1 MLIWQRNV
9 KNISKN
15 GFILYNIV
23 EKDYGEIM
31 RNKRFGIL
39 VLLALLSLS
48 NCAIAEDIN
57 FDFGQDTAFEKI
69 KANKDTILKAQE
81 AMDNKD
87 YQTAVNLLTAYINE
101 KPKKYE
107 AYKLRG
113 DAYYAI
119 RRYYMAQKDYQ
130 TAIDIKSSEDKFMT
144 NTKYVSAIVLGAD
157 KNEQKQN
164 AELGD
169 LYGALMYAQKAMNNP
184 NYTAS
189 YDSAVKYNSHI
200 YLPQPNKN
208 EINKIN
214 CPQKYGKVLTP
225 QGIDIQIYGAI
236 DDIAKG
242 NYNESLYK
250 LQSVTT
256 QYPNY
261 YLGHYLTGVALSEL
275 EKDEDAIREFEKAI
289 SLNPYD
295 FESRAS
301 LGRIY
306 YSKAETKFSEA
317 DARKSIEYFSQAL
330 RQNHNCPTYYFY
342 IGMNELQIGNTNV
355 AISNFDKALKIN
367 PSDYNSQYYK
377 LIAQYING
385 NYQDVVDGA
394 SKLLL
399 KHVSNY
405 NSVLYLRALAYTKLN
420 ENEKALADL
429 NTVENNIG
437 DIYNADIKTTS
448 AREKSLE
455 SYVHYLKAQIQHSKG
470 AGSAEDNTIAYSNPI
485 IDRLSNAQK
494 AMEPYEKSLYGENI
508 SLSDYNKFESFY
520 STSLPKLLESG
531 AVITYED
538 IDNQYDYIR
547 TTFADLGISFLY
559 LNPDYKMTT
568 IKDYPYKKYSSKLN
582 RTEMQSLSAR
592 PVSDST
598 NVELARAQSETL
610 RKSTPSSE
618 LILQENQSSLAQM
631 LASDALA
638 GKPKPVEV
646 KNPVGLRDVT
656 VKESS
661 TPSFKPENP
670 DAEKVYS
677 SKNIA
682 SGDTYV
688 RENPLVN
695 QDNSKN
701 VTKILNEEKT
711 IQTQIPE
718 IKQETN
724 VETASDG
731 SVKISV
737 NNPISTPDVVIK
749 NKPEPIP
756 AVAKTV
762 TEKSDGITEKIASE
776 TTKNLPDLEPLK
788 FNAKEYKQTDDIT
801 IRYPEPTSV
810 STPVQTVADTAKVVS
825 QTEENV
831 KLSAKEA
838 KKLAKEQL
846 KAEKEAAKLAQKEA
860 KLKLKE
866 EKEALK
872 LAQKEKEQ
880 LQKST
885 QEIVENTKQQVE
897 QKQDSMRE
905 SVQTTVDNTENLV
918 AEAKPQAREIVEKHA
933 NIGSDINIQKPSNSL
948 TVDNINDIVELDVS
962 SLDKKIGNES
972 DLFDSNTVFAKPTA
986 EMKDL
991 TPPVTIAEVPDE
1003 KPVIKSVEQPVAV
1016 AQSTVQNA
1024 DTGVSVV
1031 NVPEITVPEV
1041 RADKV
1046 EIKEIKSAQ
1055 VVEQSADQMPEKAE
1069 QIAEKIAEIEPASAP
1084 VQTGD
1089 EFVKEQL
1096 SQMIEPYTQKQQN
1109 NEPSSF
1115 SSTMSDV
1122 QMTMSEANDLKSQRL
1137 KLKEEAKYAKAQKK
1151 AQALKEKE
1159 EKKLEK
1165 EKERI
1170 ALMAQRDAIRE
1181 QEKAQKK
1188 LEKEKIAQ
1196 ARKELKQQKA
1206 LAKEQEKLEQQ
1217 VKFEQSENKSESV
1230 VESKVEKTA
1239 QQIRAEELKQVKKL
1253 EKEKAKQQKALLKEQ
1268 AKIAEQNDETK
1279 IQRLK
1284 AKLTAMRGSLTSE
1297 EKKAQKEQLKKEREF
1312 AKRAQKAKKLA
1323 AEIPEI
1329 SAEDVDRLLQEQLKQ
1344 EQKVVTDVQK
1354 EALKQEQDYEKVLK
1368 EQAKAEQKAIQKAQ
1382 KEAQKQQQ
1390 AYEKALK
1397 EQQKAEQKAIA
1408 QAQKMAEKD
1417 RKAHEKLVSQ
1427 YSVETESGFKKFVSK
1442 LKFWKK
1448 K

>member
-1 MLIWQRNV
+1 
-9 KNISKN
+9 
-15 GFILYNIV
+15 
-23 EKDYGEIM
+23 M

-48 NCAIAEDIN
+48 NCAIAENIN

-87 YQTAVNLLTAYINE
+87 YQTAVSLLTAYINE

-275 EKDEDAIREFEKAI
+275 EKDDDAIREFGKAI

-306 YSKAETKFSEA
+306 YSKAETKFSET

-385 NYQDVVDGA
+385 NYQDVIDGA

-420 ENEKALADL
+420 ENEKALEDL
-429 NTVENNIG
+429 NTIENNIG

-494 AMEPYEKSLYGENI
+494 AMEPYEKTLYGESI

-638 GKPKPVEV
+638 GKPKPMEV
-646 KNPVGLRDVT
+646 KNPIALRDVP

-695 QDNSKN
+695 QDNTKN
-701 VTKILNEEKT
+701 VTKILNEEKN

-749 NKPEPIP
+749 NKPELVP

-762 TEKSDGITEKIASE
+762 TEKSDMVTEKIASE

-788 FNAKEYKQTDDIT
+788 FNAKELKPTEDVT
-801 IRYPEPTSV
+801 IRYPETTSV
-810 STPVQTVADTAKVVS
+810 STPVQTVGDTAKVVS

-872 LAQKEKEQ
+872 LAKQETEQ
-880 LQKST
+880 LQKSAQEVVDNT
-885 QEIVENTKQQVE
+885 QQQVE

-905 SVQTTVDNTENLV
+905 SVQTTVDNTENIV
-918 AEAKPQAREIVEKHA
+918 AEVKPQVREIVEKHA

-948 TVDNINDIVELDVS
+948 TIDNVDDIVELDVR

-986 EMKDL
+986 EVKDL

-1003 KPVIKSVEQPVAV
+1003 KPVTQPVEQSVAV
-1016 AQSTVQNA
+1016 AQKTVPNA
-1024 DTGVSVV
+1024 DSKVAVV

-1041 RADKV
+1041 RAEKE

-1055 VVEQSADQMPEKAE
+1055 VVEQSAEQMPEKAE
-1069 QIAEKIAEIEPASAP
+1069 QIAEKIAEIEPASTP
-1084 VQTGD
+1084 VQAD
-1089 EFVKEQL
+1089 DKYVKEQL

-1109 NEPSSF
+1109 NEPLSV
-1115 SSTMSDV
+1115 SSTISDV
-1122 QMTMSEANDLKSQRL
+1122 QMTMSEANNLKSQRA

-1188 LEKEKIAQ
+1188 LEKEKMAQ

-1206 LAKEQEKLEQQ
+1206 LAKEQEKLLSKQAKIAQQ
-1217 VKFEQSENKSESV
+1217 DVDVNNASSKVSESGLIASDMT
-1230 VESKVEKTA
+1230 SKVEKTA
-1239 QQIRAEELKQVKKL
+1239 QQIRAEELRQEKKL

-1284 AKLTAMRGSLTSE
+1284 AKLTAMRGSLTNE

-1329 SAEDVDRLLQEQLKQ
+1329 SSEDVDRLLQEQLKREQ
-1344 EQKVVTDVQK
+1344 EVVVTDVQK
-1354 EALKQEQDYEKVLK
+1354 EALKQQQDYEKALK
-1368 EQAKAEQKAIQKAQ
+1368 EQVKAEQKAMQKAQ
-1382 KEAQKQQQ
+1382 KDALKQQQ
-1390 AYEKALK
+1390 TYEKALK
-1397 EQQKAEQKAIA
+1397 EQQRAEQKALA

-1417 RKAHEKLVSQ
+1417 KKAHEKLVSQ
-1427 YSVETESGFKKFVSK
+1427 YSAGTESGFKKFISK

>member
-1 MLIWQRNV
+1 
-9 KNISKN
+9 
-15 GFILYNIV
+15 
-23 EKDYGEIM
+23 M

-87 YQTAVNLLTAYINE
+87 YQTAVSLLTAYINE

-275 EKDEDAIREFEKAI
+275 EKDDDAIREFGKAI

-306 YSKAETKFSEA
+306 YSKAETKFSET

-420 ENEKALADL
+420 ENEKALEDL
-429 NTVENNIG
+429 NTIENNIG

-494 AMEPYEKSLYGENI
+494 AIEPYEKTLYGESI

-638 GKPKPVEV
+638 GKPKPMEV
-646 KNPVGLRDVT
+646 KNPIALRDVP

-695 QDNSKN
+695 QDNTKN

-749 NKPEPIP
+749 NKPEPVP

-762 TEKSDGITEKIASE
+762 TEKSDMVTEKIASE

-788 FNAKEYKQTDDIT
+788 FNAKELKPTEDVT
-801 IRYPEPTSV
+801 IRYPETTSV
-810 STPVQTVADTAKVVS
+810 STPVQTVGNTAKVVS

-872 LAQKEKEQ
+872 LAKQETEQ
-880 LQKST
+880 LQKSAQEVVDNT
-885 QEIVENTKQQVE
+885 QQQVE

-905 SVQTTVDNTENLV
+905 SVQTTVNNTENIV
-918 AEAKPQAREIVEKHA
+918 AEAKPQVREIVEKHA

-948 TVDNINDIVELDVS
+948 AIDNVDDIVELDVR

-986 EMKDL
+986 EVKDL

-1003 KPVIKSVEQPVAV
+1003 KPVTQPVEQSVAV
-1016 AQSTVQNA
+1016 AQSTVQNS
-1024 DTGVSVV
+1024 DTGVSVL

-1041 RADKV
+1041 RAEKE

-1055 VVEQSADQMPEKAE
+1055 VVEQSAEQMPEKAE
-1069 QIAEKIAEIEPASAP
+1069 QIAEKIAEIEPASTP
-1084 VQTGD
+1084 VQAD
-1089 EFVKEQL
+1089 DKYVKEQL

-1109 NEPSSF
+1109 NEPLSV
-1115 SSTMSDV
+1115 SSTISDV
-1122 QMTMSEANDLKSQRL
+1122 QMTMSEANNLKSQRA

-1188 LEKEKIAQ
+1188 LEKEKMAQ

-1206 LAKEQEKLEQQ
+1206 LAKEQEKLLSKQAKIAQQ
-1217 VKFEQSENKSESV
+1217 DVDVNNASSKVSESGLIASDMT
-1230 VESKVEKTA
+1230 SKVEKTA
-1239 QQIRAEELKQVKKL
+1239 QQIRAEELRQEKKL

-1284 AKLTAMRGSLTSE
+1284 AKLTAMRGSLTNE

-1329 SAEDVDRLLQEQLKQ
+1329 SSEDVDRLLQEQLKREQ
-1344 EQKVVTDVQK
+1344 EVVVTDVQK
-1354 EALKQEQDYEKVLK
+1354 EALKQQQDYEKALK
-1368 EQAKAEQKAIQKAQ
+1368 EQVKAEQKAMQKAQ
-1382 KEAQKQQQ
+1382 KDALKQQQ
-1390 AYEKALK
+1390 TYEKALK
-1397 EQQKAEQKAIA
+1397 EQQRAEQKAIA

-1417 RKAHEKLVSQ
+1417 KKAHEKLVSQ
-1427 YSVETESGFKKFVSK
+1427 YSAETESGFKKFISK

>member
-1 MLIWQRNV
+1 
-9 KNISKN
+9 
-15 GFILYNIV
+15 
-23 EKDYGEIM
+23 M

-81 AMDNKD
+81 AIDNKD
-87 YQTAVNLLTAYINE
+87 YQTAVSLLTAYINE

-275 EKDEDAIREFEKAI
+275 EKDDDAIREFGKAI

-306 YSKAETKFSEA
+306 YSKAETKFSET

-385 NYQDVVDGA
+385 NYQDVIDGA

-420 ENEKALADL
+420 ENEKALEDL
-429 NTVENNIG
+429 NTIENNIG

-494 AMEPYEKSLYGENI
+494 AIEPYEKTLYGESI

-531 AVITYED
+531 VVITYED

-638 GKPKPVEV
+638 GKPKPMEV
-646 KNPVGLRDVT
+646 KNPIALRDVP

-749 NKPEPIP
+749 NKPEPVP

-762 TEKSDGITEKIASE
+762 TEKSDMVTEKIASE

-788 FNAKEYKQTDDIT
+788 FNAKELKPTEDVT
-801 IRYPEPTSV
+801 IRYPETTSV
-810 STPVQTVADTAKVVS
+810 STPVQTVGDTAKVVS
-825 QTEENV
+825 QTDENV

-872 LAQKEKEQ
+872 LAKQETEQ
-880 LQKST
+880 LQKSAQEVVDNT
-885 QEIVENTKQQVE
+885 QQQVE

-905 SVQTTVDNTENLV
+905 SVQTTVDNTENIV
-918 AEAKPQAREIVEKHA
+918 AEAKPQVREIVEKHA

-948 TVDNINDIVELDVS
+948 TIDNVDDIVELDVR

-986 EMKDL
+986 EVKDL

-1003 KPVIKSVEQPVAV
+1003 KPVTQPVEQSVAV
-1016 AQSTVQNA
+1016 AQSTVQNS
-1024 DTGVSVV
+1024 DTGVSVL

-1041 RADKV
+1041 RAEKE

-1055 VVEQSADQMPEKAE
+1055 VVEQSAEQMPEKAE
-1069 QIAEKIAEIEPASAP
+1069 QIAEKIAEIEPASTP
-1084 VQTGD
+1084 VQAD
-1089 EFVKEQL
+1089 DKYVKEQL

-1109 NEPSSF
+1109 NEPLSV
-1115 SSTMSDV
+1115 SSTISDV
-1122 QMTMSEANDLKSQRL
+1122 QMTMSEANNLKSQRA

-1188 LEKEKIAQ
+1188 LEKEKMAQ

-1206 LAKEQEKLEQQ
+1206 LAKEQEKLLSKQAKIAQQ
-1217 VKFEQSENKSESV
+1217 DVDVNNASSKVSESGLIASDMT
-1230 VESKVEKTA
+1230 SKVEKTA
-1239 QQIRAEELKQVKKL
+1239 QQIRAEELRQEKKL

-1284 AKLTAMRGSLTSE
+1284 AKLTAMRGSLTNE

-1329 SAEDVDRLLQEQLKQ
+1329 SSEDVDRLLQEQLKREQ
-1344 EQKVVTDVQK
+1344 EVVVTDVQK
-1354 EALKQEQDYEKVLK
+1354 EALKQQQDYEKALK
-1368 EQAKAEQKAIQKAQ
+1368 EQAKAEQKAMQKAQ
-1382 KEAQKQQQ
+1382 KDALKQQQ
-1390 AYEKALK
+1390 TYEKALK
-1397 EQQKAEQKAIA
+1397 EQQRAEQKAIA

-1417 RKAHEKLVSQ
+1417 RKTHEKLASQ
-1427 YSVETESGFKKFVSK
+1427 YSAGTESGFKKFISK

>member
-1 MLIWQRNV
+1 
-9 KNISKN
+9 
-15 GFILYNIV
+15 
-23 EKDYGEIM
+23 M

-69 KANKDTILKAQE
+69 KANKDTISKAQD
-81 AMDNKD
+81 AIDNKD
-87 YQTAVNLLTAYINE
+87 YQTAINLLTAYINE

-113 DAYYAI
+113 DAYYAL

-184 NYTAS
+184 NYTTS
-189 YDSAVKYNSHI
+189 YDNAVKYNSHI

-275 EKDEDAIREFEKAI
+275 EKDEDAIREFGKAI
-289 SLNPYD
+289 FLNPYD

-420 ENEKALADL
+420 ENEKALEDL
-429 NTVENNIG
+429 NTIENNIG

-494 AMEPYEKSLYGENI
+494 AMEPYEKSLHGENI

-547 TTFADLGISFLY
+547 TTFADLGINFLY

-582 RTEMQSLSAR
+582 ISEMQSLSPR

-618 LILQENQSSLAQM
+618 LLLQENQLSLAQM
-631 LASDALA
+631 LASNDLPN
-638 GKPKPVEV
+638 KTRPVEV
-646 KNPVGLRDVT
+646 REPIILRDAT
-656 VKESS
+656 KEIIAK
-661 TPSFKPENP
+661 PQFKPELP
-670 DAEKVYS
+670 DAEKIDS
-677 SKNIA
+677 SKNVA

-701 VTKILNEEKT
+701 VTKILNEENT

-749 NKPEPIP
+749 NKPELVP
-756 AVAKTV
+756 AVAKTI
-762 TEKSDGITEKIASE
+762 TEKSGEATEKIASE
-776 TTKNLPDLEPLK
+776 STKNLPDLEPLK
-788 FNAKEYKQTDDIT
+788 FNAKEYKQTDDII
-801 IRYPEPTSV
+801 IRYPEVTSV
-810 STPVQTVADTAKVVS
+810 NTSVQTVADTAKVVS

-872 LAQKEKEQ
+872 LAQQETEQ
-880 LQKST
+880 LQTSA
-885 QEIVENTKQQVE
+885 QEVVENTQHQIE

-905 SVQTTVDNTENLV
+905 PIQTTVDTTENLL
-918 AEAKPQAREIVEKHA
+918 AEAKPQVREIVEKHA
-933 NIGSDINIQKPSNSL
+933 NIGSDINIQKPSSTI
-948 TVDNINDIVELDVS
+948 TVENINDIVELDVS
-962 SLDKKIGNES
+962 SLDKKIGNDS
-972 DLFDSNTVFAKPTA
+972 DWFDENTVFAKPAA
-986 EMKDL
+986 EVKDL
-991 TPPVTIAEVPDE
+991 TPPVTIAEVSDE
-1003 KPVIKSVEQPVAV
+1003 KLVTQPVDQAV
-1016 AQSTVQNA
+1016 ATAKNTAQKA
-1024 DTGVSVV
+1024 DIGISAV
-1031 NVPEITVPEV
+1031 NVPEIIVPEV
-1041 RADKV
+1041 KADKEGV
-1046 EIKEIKSAQ
+1046 KENKSAL
-1055 VVEQSADQMPEKAE
+1055 VVEQSSEQIPEKAE
-1069 QIAEKIAEIEPASAP
+1069 QFAEKIVEIEPASKR
-1084 VQTGD
+1084 VQTSE

-1096 SQMIEPYTQKQQN
+1096 SQVIEPYTQKQQD
-1109 NEPSSF
+1109 NESSSV
-1115 SSTMSDV
+1115 SSAISDV
-1122 QMTMSEANDLKSQRL
+1122 EMVMSEANVLKSQRL

-1165 EKERI
+1165 EKERLV
-1170 ALMAQRDAIRE
+1170 LMAERNAIKE
-1181 QEKAQKK
+1181 QEKAQKN

-1196 ARKELKQQKA
+1196 ARKKLKQQKA
-1206 LAKEQEKLEQQ
+1206 LAKEQKKLEQQ
-1217 VKFEQSENKSESV
+1217 TNHVQEKVSASAETNDQTIKSWLKSKISKSETV
-1230 VESKVEKTA
+1230 PEQKVEKTA

-1284 AKLTAMRGSLTSE
+1284 AKLTAMRGSLTNE
-1297 EKKAQKEQLKKEREF
+1297 EKKAQKEQLKKERQL
-1312 AKRAQKAKKLA
+1312 AKQSQKAKKLA
-1323 AEIPEI
+1323 AKMTEI
-1329 SAEDVDRLLQEQLKQ
+1329 SAEDVDKLLQEQLKREQ
-1344 EQKVVTDVQK
+1344 EVVTDVQK
-1354 EALKQEQDYEKVLK
+1354 EALKQQQDYEKVLK

-1382 KEAQKQQQ
+1382 KEALKQQQ
-1390 AYEKALK
+1390 VHEKVLK
-1397 EQQKAEQKAIA
+1397 KQQKAEQKAIA

-1427 YSVETESGFKKFVSK
+1427 YSAENESGFKKFISK

>member
-1 MLIWQRNV
+1 
-9 KNISKN
+9 
-15 GFILYNIV
+15 
-23 EKDYGEIM
+23 M

-48 NCAIAEDIN
+48 NCAIAENIN

-87 YQTAVNLLTAYINE
+87 YQTAVSLLTAYINE

-275 EKDEDAIREFEKAI
+275 EKDNDAIKEFEKAI

-306 YSKAETKFSEA
+306 YSKAETKFSQD

-385 NYQDVVDGA
+385 NYQDVIDGA

-429 NTVENNIG
+429 NTIENNIG

-494 AMEPYEKSLYGENI
+494 AIEPYEKTLYGESI

-531 AVITYED
+531 VVITYED

-638 GKPKPVEV
+638 GKPKPMEV
-646 KNPVGLRDVT
+646 KNPIALRDVP

-749 NKPEPIP
+749 NKPEPVP

-762 TEKSDGITEKIASE
+762 TEKSDMVTEKIASE

-788 FNAKEYKQTDDIT
+788 FNAKELKPTEDVT
-801 IRYPEPTSV
+801 IRYPETTSV
-810 STPVQTVADTAKVVS
+810 STPVQTVGDTAKVVS
-825 QTEENV
+825 QTDENV

-872 LAQKEKEQ
+872 LAKQETEQ
-880 LQKST
+880 LQKSAQEVVDNT
-885 QEIVENTKQQVE
+885 QQQVE

-905 SVQTTVDNTENLV
+905 SVQTTVDNTENIV
-918 AEAKPQAREIVEKHA
+918 AEAKPQVREIVEKHA

-948 TVDNINDIVELDVS
+948 TIDNVDDIVELDVR

-986 EMKDL
+986 EVKDL

-1003 KPVIKSVEQPVAV
+1003 KPVTQPVEQSVAV
-1016 AQSTVQNA
+1016 AQSTVQNS
-1024 DTGVSVV
+1024 DTGVSVL

-1041 RADKV
+1041 RAEKE

-1055 VVEQSADQMPEKAE
+1055 VVEQSAEQMPEKAE
-1069 QIAEKIAEIEPASAP
+1069 QIAEKIAEIEPASTP
-1084 VQTGD
+1084 VQAD
-1089 EFVKEQL
+1089 DKYVKEQL

-1109 NEPSSF
+1109 NEPLSV
-1115 SSTMSDV
+1115 SSTISDV
-1122 QMTMSEANDLKSQRL
+1122 QMTMSEANNLKSQRA

-1188 LEKEKIAQ
+1188 LEKEKMAQ

-1206 LAKEQEKLEQQ
+1206 LAKEQEKLLSKQAKIAQQ
-1217 VKFEQSENKSESV
+1217 DVDVNNASSKVSESGLIASDMT
-1230 VESKVEKTA
+1230 SKVEKTA
-1239 QQIRAEELKQVKKL
+1239 QQIRAEELRQEKKL

-1284 AKLTAMRGSLTSE
+1284 AKLTAMRGSLTNE

-1329 SAEDVDRLLQEQLKQ
+1329 SSEDVDRLLQEQLKREQ
-1344 EQKVVTDVQK
+1344 EVVVTDVQK
-1354 EALKQEQDYEKVLK
+1354 EALKQQQDYEKALK
-1368 EQAKAEQKAIQKAQ
+1368 EQAKAEQKAMQKAQ
-1382 KEAQKQQQ
+1382 KDALKQQQ
-1390 AYEKALK
+1390 TYEKALK
-1397 EQQKAEQKAIA
+1397 EQQRAEQKAIA

-1417 RKAHEKLVSQ
+1417 RKTHEKLASQ
-1427 YSVETESGFKKFVSK
+1427 YSAGTESGFKKFISK

>member
-1 MLIWQRNV
+1 
-9 KNISKN
+9 
-15 GFILYNIV
+15 
-23 EKDYGEIM
+23 M

-87 YQTAVNLLTAYINE
+87 YQTAVSLLTAYINE

-275 EKDEDAIREFEKAI
+275 EKDDDAIREFGKAI

-306 YSKAETKFSEA
+306 YSKAETKFSQD

-420 ENEKALADL
+420 ENEKALEDL
-429 NTVENNIG
+429 NTIENNIG

-494 AMEPYEKSLYGENI
+494 AIEPYEKTLYGESI

-638 GKPKPVEV
+638 GKPKPMEV
-646 KNPVGLRDVT
+646 KNPIALRDVP

-749 NKPEPIP
+749 NKPEPVP

-762 TEKSDGITEKIASE
+762 TEKSDMVTEKIASE

-788 FNAKEYKQTDDIT
+788 FNAKELKPTEDVT
-801 IRYPEPTSV
+801 IRYPETTSV
-810 STPVQTVADTAKVVS
+810 STPVQTVGNTAKVVS

-872 LAQKEKEQ
+872 LAKQETEQ
-880 LQKST
+880 LQKSAQEVVDNT
-885 QEIVENTKQQVE
+885 QQQVE

-905 SVQTTVDNTENLV
+905 SVQTTVNNTENIV
-918 AEAKPQAREIVEKHA
+918 AEAKPQVREIVEKHA

-948 TVDNINDIVELDVS
+948 AIDNVDDIVELDVR

-986 EMKDL
+986 EVKDL

-1003 KPVIKSVEQPVAV
+1003 KPVTQSVEQSVAV
-1016 AQSTVQNA
+1016 AQSTVQNS
-1024 DTGVSVV
+1024 DTGVSVL

-1041 RADKV
+1041 RAEKE

-1055 VVEQSADQMPEKAE
+1055 VVEQSAEQMPEKAE
-1069 QIAEKIAEIEPASAP
+1069 QISEKIAEIEPASTP
-1084 VQTGD
+1084 VQAD
-1089 EFVKEQL
+1089 DKYVKEQL

-1109 NEPSSF
+1109 NEPLSV
-1115 SSTMSDV
+1115 SSTISDV
-1122 QMTMSEANDLKSQRL
+1122 QMTMSEANNLKSQRA

-1188 LEKEKIAQ
+1188 LEKEKMAQ

-1206 LAKEQEKLEQQ
+1206 LAKEQEKLLSKQAKIAQQ
-1217 VKFEQSENKSESV
+1217 DVDVNNASSKVSESGLIASDMT
-1230 VESKVEKTA
+1230 SKVEKTA
-1239 QQIRAEELKQVKKL
+1239 QQIRAEELRQEKKL

-1284 AKLTAMRGSLTSE
+1284 AKLTAMRGSLTNE

-1329 SAEDVDRLLQEQLKQ
+1329 SSEDVDRLLQEQLKREQ
-1344 EQKVVTDVQK
+1344 EVVVTDVQK
-1354 EALKQEQDYEKVLK
+1354 EALKQQQDYEKALK
-1368 EQAKAEQKAIQKAQ
+1368 EQAKAEQKAMQKAQ
-1382 KEAQKQQQ
+1382 KDALKQQQ
-1390 AYEKALK
+1390 TYEKALK
-1397 EQQKAEQKAIA
+1397 EQQRAEQKAIA

-1417 RKAHEKLVSQ
+1417 KKAHEKLASQ
-1427 YSVETESGFKKFVSK
+1427 YSAETESGFKKFISK

>member
-1 MLIWQRNV
+1 
-9 KNISKN
+9 
-15 GFILYNIV
+15 
-23 EKDYGEIM
+23 M

-48 NCAIAEDIN
+48 NCAIAENIN

-87 YQTAVNLLTAYINE
+87 YQTAVSLLTAYINE

-275 EKDEDAIREFEKAI
+275 EKDDDAIREFGKAI

-306 YSKAETKFSEA
+306 YSKAETKFSET

-385 NYQDVVDGA
+385 NYQDVIDGA

-420 ENEKALADL
+420 ENEKALEDL
-429 NTVENNIG
+429 NTIENNIG

-494 AMEPYEKSLYGENI
+494 AIEPYEKTLYGESI

-531 AVITYED
+531 VVITYED

-638 GKPKPVEV
+638 GKPKPMEV
-646 KNPVGLRDVT
+646 KNPIALRDVP

-682 SGDTYV
+682 
-688 RENPLVN
+688 
-695 QDNSKN
+695 
-701 VTKILNEEKT
+701 
-711 IQTQIPE
+711 
-718 IKQETN
+718 
-724 VETASDG
+724 
-731 SVKISV
+731 
-737 NNPISTPDVVIK
+737 
-749 NKPEPIP
+749 
-756 AVAKTV
+756 
-762 TEKSDGITEKIASE
+762 
-776 TTKNLPDLEPLK
+776 
-788 FNAKEYKQTDDIT
+788 
-801 IRYPEPTSV
+801 
-810 STPVQTVADTAKVVS
+810 
-825 QTEENV
+825 
-831 KLSAKEA
+831 
-838 KKLAKEQL
+838 
-846 KAEKEAAKLAQKEA
+846 
-860 KLKLKE
+860 
-866 EKEALK
+866 
-872 LAQKEKEQ
+872 
-880 LQKST
+880 
-885 QEIVENTKQQVE
+885 
-897 QKQDSMRE
+897 
-905 SVQTTVDNTENLV
+905 
-918 AEAKPQAREIVEKHA
+918 
-933 NIGSDINIQKPSNSL
+933 
-948 TVDNINDIVELDVS
+948 
-962 SLDKKIGNES
+962 
-972 DLFDSNTVFAKPTA
+972 
-986 EMKDL
+986 
-991 TPPVTIAEVPDE
+991 
-1003 KPVIKSVEQPVAV
+1003 
-1016 AQSTVQNA
+1016 
-1024 DTGVSVV
+1024 
-1031 NVPEITVPEV
+1031 
-1041 RADKV
+1041 
-1046 EIKEIKSAQ
+1046 
-1055 VVEQSADQMPEKAE
+1055 
-1069 QIAEKIAEIEPASAP
+1069 
-1084 VQTGD
+1084 
-1089 EFVKEQL
+1089 
-1096 SQMIEPYTQKQQN
+1096 
-1109 NEPSSF
+1109 
-1115 SSTMSDV
+1115 
-1122 QMTMSEANDLKSQRL
+1122 
-1137 KLKEEAKYAKAQKK
+1137 
-1151 AQALKEKE
+1151 
-1159 EKKLEK
+1159 
-1165 EKERI
+1165 
-1170 ALMAQRDAIRE
+1170 
-1181 QEKAQKK
+1181 
-1188 LEKEKIAQ
+1188 
-1196 ARKELKQQKA
+1196 
-1206 LAKEQEKLEQQ
+1206 
-1217 VKFEQSENKSESV
+1217 
-1230 VESKVEKTA
+1230 
-1239 QQIRAEELKQVKKL
+1239 
-1253 EKEKAKQQKALLKEQ
+1253 
-1268 AKIAEQNDETK
+1268 
-1279 IQRLK
+1279 
-1284 AKLTAMRGSLTSE
+1284 
-1297 EKKAQKEQLKKEREF
+1297 
-1312 AKRAQKAKKLA
+1312 
-1323 AEIPEI
+1323 
-1329 SAEDVDRLLQEQLKQ
+1329 
-1344 EQKVVTDVQK
+1344 
-1354 EALKQEQDYEKVLK
+1354 
-1368 EQAKAEQKAIQKAQ
+1368 
-1382 KEAQKQQQ
+1382 
-1390 AYEKALK
+1390 
-1397 EQQKAEQKAIA
+1397 
-1408 QAQKMAEKD
+1408 
-1417 RKAHEKLVSQ
+1417 
-1427 YSVETESGFKKFVSK
+1427 
-1442 LKFWKK
+1442 
-1448 K
+1448 

>member
-1 MLIWQRNV
+1 
-9 KNISKN
+9 
-15 GFILYNIV
+15 
-23 EKDYGEIM
+23 M

-87 YQTAVNLLTAYINE
+87 YQTAVSLLTAYINE

-275 EKDEDAIREFEKAI
+275 EKDDDAIREFGKAI

-306 YSKAETKFSEA
+306 YSKAETKFSET

-420 ENEKALADL
+420 ENEKALEDL
-429 NTVENNIG
+429 NTIENNIG

-494 AMEPYEKSLYGENI
+494 AIEPYEKTLYGESI

-638 GKPKPVEV
+638 GKPKPMEV
-646 KNPVGLRDVT
+646 KNPIALRDVP

-749 NKPEPIP
+749 NKPEPVP

-762 TEKSDGITEKIASE
+762 TEKSDMVTEKIASE

-788 FNAKEYKQTDDIT
+788 FNAKELKPTEDVT
-801 IRYPEPTSV
+801 IRYPETTSV
-810 STPVQTVADTAKVVS
+810 STPVQTVGDTAKVVS

-872 LAQKEKEQ
+872 LAKQETEQ
-880 LQKST
+880 LQKSAQEVVDNT
-885 QEIVENTKQQVE
+885 QQQVE

-905 SVQTTVDNTENLV
+905 SVQTTVDNTENIV
-918 AEAKPQAREIVEKHA
+918 AEAKPQVREIVEKHA

-948 TVDNINDIVELDVS
+948 AIDNVDDIVELDVR

-986 EMKDL
+986 EVKDL

-1003 KPVIKSVEQPVAV
+1003 KPVTQPVEQSVAV
-1016 AQSTVQNA
+1016 AQSTVQNS
-1024 DTGVSVV
+1024 DTGVSVL

-1041 RADKV
+1041 RAEKE

-1055 VVEQSADQMPEKAE
+1055 VVEQSAEQMPEKAE
-1069 QIAEKIAEIEPASAP
+1069 QIAEKIAEIEPASTP
-1084 VQTGD
+1084 VQAD
-1089 EFVKEQL
+1089 DKYVKEQL

-1109 NEPSSF
+1109 NEPLSV
-1115 SSTMSDV
+1115 SSTISDV
-1122 QMTMSEANDLKSQRL
+1122 QMTMSEANNLKSQRA

-1188 LEKEKIAQ
+1188 LEKEKMAQ

-1206 LAKEQEKLEQQ
+1206 LAKEQEKLLSKQAKIAQQ
-1217 VKFEQSENKSESV
+1217 DVDVNNASSKVSESGLIASDMT
-1230 VESKVEKTA
+1230 SKVEKTA
-1239 QQIRAEELKQVKKL
+1239 QQIRAEELRQEKKL

-1284 AKLTAMRGSLTSE
+1284 AKLTAMRGSLTNE

-1329 SAEDVDRLLQEQLKQ
+1329 SSEDVDRLLQEQLKREQ
-1344 EQKVVTDVQK
+1344 EVVVTDVQK
-1354 EALKQEQDYEKVLK
+1354 EALKQQQDYEKALK
-1368 EQAKAEQKAIQKAQ
+1368 EQAKAEQKAMQKAQ
-1382 KEAQKQQQ
+1382 KDALKQQQ
-1390 AYEKALK
+1390 TYEKALK
-1397 EQQKAEQKAIA
+1397 EQQRAEQKAIA

-1417 RKAHEKLVSQ
+1417 RKTHEKLASQ
-1427 YSVETESGFKKFVSK
+1427 YSAETESGFKKFISK

>member
-1 MLIWQRNV
+1 
-9 KNISKN
+9 
-15 GFILYNIV
+15 
-23 EKDYGEIM
+23 M

-48 NCAIAEDIN
+48 NCAMAEDIN

-87 YQTAVNLLTAYINE
+87 YQTAINLLTAYINE

-119 RRYYMAQKDYQ
+119 RRYYMAQQDYQ

-164 AELGD
+164 AELGN
-169 LYGALMYAQKAMNNP
+169 LYGALMYAQKAMNNS

-189 YDSAVKYNSHI
+189 YDNAVKYNSHI

-225 QGIDIQIYGAI
+225 QGIDVQIYGAI

-275 EKDEDAIREFEKAI
+275 EKDEDAIREFGKAI

-429 NTVENNIG
+429 NTIENNIG

-455 SYVHYLKAQIQHSKG
+455 SYIHYLKAQIQHSKG

-485 IDRLSNAQK
+485 IDRLLNAQK
-494 AMEPYEKSLYGENI
+494 AMEPYEKSLHGENI
-508 SLSDYNKFESFY
+508 SLNDYNKFESFY

-646 KNPVGLRDVT
+646 KNPIALRDVS

-749 NKPEPIP
+749 NKPEPVP

-762 TEKSDGITEKIASE
+762 TEKSDEITEKIASE
-776 TTKNLPDLEPLK
+776 TTKTLPDLEPLK
-788 FNAKEYKQTDDIT
+788 FNAKEFKQTDDVV

-810 STPVQTVADTAKVVS
+810 STPVQTVADNTAKVVS

-872 LAQKEKEQ
+872 LAQKETEQ
-880 LQKST
+880 LQKSA
-885 QEIVENTKQQVE
+885 QEVVENTQNQVE

-918 AEAKPQAREIVEKHA
+918 AEAKPQVREIVEKHA
-933 NIGSDINIQKPSNSL
+933 NIGSDINIQRPSNAL

-986 EMKDL
+986 EVKEL

-1016 AQSTVQNA
+1016 AQNVVQKA

-1031 NVPEITVPEV
+1031 NVPEIIVPEI
-1041 RADKV
+1041 RADKK
-1046 EIKEIKSAQ
+1046 EIKEIKPAQ

-1089 EFVKEQL
+1089 EFIKEQL

-1109 NEPSSF
+1109 NEPLSV

-1122 QMTMSEANDLKSQRL
+1122 EMTMSEANDLKSQRL
-1137 KLKEEAKYAKAQKK
+1137 KLKEEAKYTKAQKK

-1170 ALMAQRDAIRE
+1170 ALMAQRNAIKE
-1181 QEKAQKK
+1181 QEKAKK
-1188 LEKEKIAQ
+1188 NLEKEKIAQ

-1206 LAKEQEKLEQQ
+1206 LAKEQEKLLSKQAKIAQQ
-1217 VKFEQSENKSESV
+1217 DVDVNNESSKVSESGLIASDMT
-1230 VESKVEKTA
+1230 SKVEKTDK
-1239 QQIRAEELKQVKKL
+1239 QIRAEELRQEKKL

-1284 AKLTAMRGSLTSE
+1284 AKLTAMRGSLTNE

-1329 SAEDVDRLLQEQLKQ
+1329 SAEDVDRLLQEQLKR
-1344 EQKVVTDVQK
+1344 EQKVVTDTQK
-1354 EALKQEQDYEKVLK
+1354 EALKQQQDYEKALK

-1390 AYEKALK
+1390 TYEKALK
-1397 EQQKAEQKAIA
+1397 EQQRAEQKAIA

-1417 RKAHEKLVSQ
+1417 KKAHEKLVSQ
-1427 YSVETESGFKKFVSK
+1427 YSAETESGFKKFISK

>member
-1 MLIWQRNV
+1 
-9 KNISKN
+9 
-15 GFILYNIV
+15 
-23 EKDYGEIM
+23 M

-87 YQTAVNLLTAYINE
+87 YQTAVSLLTAYINE

-275 EKDEDAIREFEKAI
+275 EKDDDAIREFGKAI

-306 YSKAETKFSEA
+306 YSKAETKFSQD

-420 ENEKALADL
+420 ENEKALEDL
-429 NTVENNIG
+429 NTIENNIG

-455 SYVHYLKAQIQHSKG
+455 SYVHYLKAQIQHAKG

-494 AMEPYEKSLYGENI
+494 AIEPYEKTLYCESI

-638 GKPKPVEV
+638 GKPKPMEV
-646 KNPVGLRDVT
+646 KNPIALRDVP

-661 TPSFKPENP
+661 TPSYKPENP

-749 NKPEPIP
+749 NKPEPVP

-762 TEKSDGITEKIASE
+762 TEKSDMVTEKIASE

-788 FNAKEYKQTDDIT
+788 FNAKELKPTEDVT
-801 IRYPEPTSV
+801 IRYPETTSV
-810 STPVQTVADTAKVVS
+810 STPVQTVGDTAKVVS

-872 LAQKEKEQ
+872 LAKQETEQ
-880 LQKST
+880 LQKSAQEVVDNT
-885 QEIVENTKQQVE
+885 QQQVE

-905 SVQTTVDNTENLV
+905 SVQTTVDNTENIV
-918 AEAKPQAREIVEKHA
+918 AEAKPQVREIVEKHA

-948 TVDNINDIVELDVS
+948 TIDNVDDIVELDVR

-986 EMKDL
+986 EVKDL

-1003 KPVIKSVEQPVAV
+1003 KPVTQPVEQSVAV
-1016 AQSTVQNA
+1016 AQSTVQNS
-1024 DTGVSVV
+1024 DTGVSVL

-1041 RADKV
+1041 RAEKE

-1055 VVEQSADQMPEKAE
+1055 VVEQSAEQMPEKAE
-1069 QIAEKIAEIEPASAP
+1069 KIAEKIAEIEPASTP
-1084 VQTGD
+1084 VQAD
-1089 EFVKEQL
+1089 DKYVKEQL

-1109 NEPSSF
+1109 NEPLSV
-1115 SSTMSDV
+1115 SSTISDV
-1122 QMTMSEANDLKSQRL
+1122 QMTMSEANNLKSQRA

-1188 LEKEKIAQ
+1188 LEKEKMAQ

-1206 LAKEQEKLEQQ
+1206 LAKEQEKLLSKQAKIAQQ
-1217 VKFEQSENKSESV
+1217 DVDVNNASSKVSESGLIASDMT
-1230 VESKVEKTA
+1230 SKVEKTA
-1239 QQIRAEELKQVKKL
+1239 QQIRAEELRQEKKL

-1284 AKLTAMRGSLTSE
+1284 AKLTAMRGSLTNE

-1329 SAEDVDRLLQEQLKQ
+1329 SSEDVDRLLQEQLKREQ
-1344 EQKVVTDVQK
+1344 EVVVTDVQK
-1354 EALKQEQDYEKVLK
+1354 EALKQQQDYEKALK
-1368 EQAKAEQKAIQKAQ
+1368 EQAKAEQKAMQKAQ
-1382 KEAQKQQQ
+1382 KDALKQQQ
-1390 AYEKALK
+1390 TYEKALK
-1397 EQQKAEQKAIA
+1397 EQQRAEQKAIA
-1408 QAQKMAEKD
+1408 QAQKMAEKAK
-1417 RKAHEKLVSQ
+1417 KAHEKLASK
-1427 YSVETESGFKKFVSK
+1427 YSAETESGFKKFISK

>member
-1 MLIWQRNV
+1 
-9 KNISKN
+9 
-15 GFILYNIV
+15 
-23 EKDYGEIM
+23 
-31 RNKRFGIL
+31 
-39 VLLALLSLS
+39 
-48 NCAIAEDIN
+48 
-57 FDFGQDTAFEKI
+57 
-69 KANKDTILKAQE
+69 
-81 AMDNKD
+81 
-87 YQTAVNLLTAYINE
+87 
-101 KPKKYE
+101 
-107 AYKLRG
+107 
-113 DAYYAI
+113 
-119 RRYYMAQKDYQ
+119 
-130 TAIDIKSSEDKFMT
+130 
-144 NTKYVSAIVLGAD
+144 
-157 KNEQKQN
+157 
-164 AELGD
+164 
-169 LYGALMYAQKAMNNP
+169 
-184 NYTAS
+184 
-189 YDSAVKYNSHI
+189 
-200 YLPQPNKN
+200 
-208 EINKIN
+208 
-214 CPQKYGKVLTP
+214 
-225 QGIDIQIYGAI
+225 
-236 DDIAKG
+236 
-242 NYNESLYK
+242 
-250 LQSVTT
+250 
-256 QYPNY
+256 
-261 YLGHYLTGVALSEL
+261 
-275 EKDEDAIREFEKAI
+275 
-289 SLNPYD
+289 
-295 FESRAS
+295 
-301 LGRIY
+301 
-306 YSKAETKFSEA
+306 
-317 DARKSIEYFSQAL
+317 
-330 RQNHNCPTYYFY
+330 
-342 IGMNELQIGNTNV
+342 
-355 AISNFDKALKIN
+355 
-367 PSDYNSQYYK
+367 
-377 LIAQYING
+377 
-385 NYQDVVDGA
+385 
-394 SKLLL
+394 
-399 KHVSNY
+399 
-405 NSVLYLRALAYTKLN
+405 
-420 ENEKALADL
+420 
-429 NTVENNIG
+429 
-437 DIYNADIKTTS
+437 
-448 AREKSLE
+448 
-455 SYVHYLKAQIQHSKG
+455 
-470 AGSAEDNTIAYSNPI
+470 
-485 IDRLSNAQK
+485 
-494 AMEPYEKSLYGENI
+494 MEPYEKTLYGESI

-638 GKPKPVEV
+638 GKPKPMEV
-646 KNPVGLRDVT
+646 KNPIALRDVP

-749 NKPEPIP
+749 NKPEPVP

-762 TEKSDGITEKIASE
+762 TEKSDMVTEKIASE

-788 FNAKEYKQTDDIT
+788 FNAKELKPTEDVT
-801 IRYPEPTSV
+801 IRYPETTSV
-810 STPVQTVADTAKVVS
+810 STPVQTVGNTAKVVS

-872 LAQKEKEQ
+872 LAKQETEQ
-880 LQKST
+880 LQKSAQEVVDNT
-885 QEIVENTKQQVE
+885 QQQVE

-905 SVQTTVDNTENLV
+905 SVQTTVNNTENIV
-918 AEAKPQAREIVEKHA
+918 AEAKPQVREIVEKHA

-948 TVDNINDIVELDVS
+948 AIDNVDDIVELDVRS
-962 SLDKKIGNES
+962 FDKKIGNES

-986 EMKDL
+986 EVKDL

-1003 KPVIKSVEQPVAV
+1003 KPVTQPVEQSVAV
-1016 AQSTVQNA
+1016 AQSTVQNS
-1024 DTGVSVV
+1024 DTGVSVL
-1031 NVPEITVPEV
+1031 NVPEVTVPEV
-1041 RADKV
+1041 RAEKE

-1055 VVEQSADQMPEKAE
+1055 VVEQSAEQMPEKAE
-1069 QIAEKIAEIEPASAP
+1069 QIAEKIAEIEPASTP
-1084 VQTGD
+1084 VQAD
-1089 EFVKEQL
+1089 DKYVKEQL

-1109 NEPSSF
+1109 NEPLSV
-1115 SSTMSDV
+1115 SSTISDV
-1122 QMTMSEANDLKSQRL
+1122 QMTMSEANNLKSQRA

-1188 LEKEKIAQ
+1188 LEKEKMAQ

-1206 LAKEQEKLEQQ
+1206 LAKEQEKLLSKQAKIAQQ
-1217 VKFEQSENKSESV
+1217 DVDVNNASSKVSESGLIASDMT
-1230 VESKVEKTA
+1230 SKVEKTA
-1239 QQIRAEELKQVKKL
+1239 QQIRAEELRQEKKL

-1284 AKLTAMRGSLTSE
+1284 AKLTAMRGSLTNE

-1329 SAEDVDRLLQEQLKQ
+1329 SSEDVDRLLQEQLKREQ
-1344 EQKVVTDVQK
+1344 EVVVTDVQK
-1354 EALKQEQDYEKVLK
+1354 EALKQQQDYEKALK
-1368 EQAKAEQKAIQKAQ
+1368 EQAKAEQKAMQKAQ
-1382 KEAQKQQQ
+1382 KDALKQQQ
-1390 AYEKALK
+1390 TYEKALK
-1397 EQQKAEQKAIA
+1397 EQQRAEQKAIA

-1417 RKAHEKLVSQ
+1417 KKAHEKLASQ
-1427 YSVETESGFKKFVSK
+1427 YSAETESGFKKFISK

>member
-1 MLIWQRNV
+1 
-9 KNISKN
+9 
-15 GFILYNIV
+15 
-23 EKDYGEIM
+23 M

-87 YQTAVNLLTAYINE
+87 YQTAVSLLTAYINE

-275 EKDEDAIREFEKAI
+275 EKDDDAIREFGKAI

-306 YSKAETKFSEA
+306 YSKAETKFSET

-420 ENEKALADL
+420 ENEKALEDL
-429 NTVENNIG
+429 NTIENNIG

-494 AMEPYEKSLYGENI
+494 AIEPYEKTLYGESI

-638 GKPKPVEV
+638 GKPKPMEV
-646 KNPVGLRDVT
+646 KNPIALRDVP

-695 QDNSKN
+695 QDNTKN

-749 NKPEPIP
+749 NKPEPVP

-762 TEKSDGITEKIASE
+762 TEKSDMVTEKIASE

-788 FNAKEYKQTDDIT
+788 FNAKELKPTEDVT
-801 IRYPEPTSV
+801 IRYPETTSV
-810 STPVQTVADTAKVVS
+810 STPVQTVGNTAKVVS

-872 LAQKEKEQ
+872 LAKQETEQ
-880 LQKST
+880 LQKSAQEVVDNT
-885 QEIVENTKQQVE
+885 QQQVE

-905 SVQTTVDNTENLV
+905 SVQTTVDNTENIV
-918 AEAKPQAREIVEKHA
+918 AEAKPQVREIVEKHA

-948 TVDNINDIVELDVS
+948 AIDNVDDIVELDVR

-986 EMKDL
+986 EVKDL

-1003 KPVIKSVEQPVAV
+1003 KPVTQPVEQSVAV
-1016 AQSTVQNA
+1016 AQSTVQNS
-1024 DTGVSVV
+1024 DTGVSVL

-1041 RADKV
+1041 RAEKE

-1055 VVEQSADQMPEKAE
+1055 VVEQSAEQMPEKAE
-1069 QIAEKIAEIEPASAP
+1069 QIAEKIAEIEPASTP
-1084 VQTGD
+1084 VQAD
-1089 EFVKEQL
+1089 DKYVKEQL

-1109 NEPSSF
+1109 NEPLSV
-1115 SSTMSDV
+1115 SSTISDV
-1122 QMTMSEANDLKSQRL
+1122 QMTMSEANNLKSQRA

-1188 LEKEKIAQ
+1188 LEKEKMAQ

-1206 LAKEQEKLEQQ
+1206 LAKEQEKLLSKQAKIAQQ
-1217 VKFEQSENKSESV
+1217 DVDVNNASSKVSESGLIASDMT
-1230 VESKVEKTA
+1230 SKVEKTA
-1239 QQIRAEELKQVKKL
+1239 QQIRAEELRQEKKL

-1284 AKLTAMRGSLTSE
+1284 AKLTAMRGSLTNE

-1329 SAEDVDRLLQEQLKQ
+1329 SSEDVDRLLQEQLKREQ
-1344 EQKVVTDVQK
+1344 EVVVTDVQK
-1354 EALKQEQDYEKVLK
+1354 EALKQQQDYEKALK
-1368 EQAKAEQKAIQKAQ
+1368 EQVKAEQKAMQKAQ
-1382 KEAQKQQQ
+1382 KDALKQQQ
-1390 AYEKALK
+1390 TYEKALK
-1397 EQQKAEQKAIA
+1397 EQQRAEQKAIA

-1417 RKAHEKLVSQ
+1417 KKAHEKLVSQ
-1427 YSVETESGFKKFVSK
+1427 YSAETESGFKKFISK

>member
-1 MLIWQRNV
+1 
-9 KNISKN
+9 
-15 GFILYNIV
+15 
-23 EKDYGEIM
+23 M

-87 YQTAVNLLTAYINE
+87 YQTAVSLLTAYINE

-275 EKDEDAIREFEKAI
+275 EKDDDAIREFGKAI

-306 YSKAETKFSEA
+306 YSKAETKFSQD

-385 NYQDVVDGA
+385 NYQDVIDGA

-420 ENEKALADL
+420 ENEKALEDL
-429 NTVENNIG
+429 NTIENNIG

-448 AREKSLE
+448 TREKSLE
-455 SYVHYLKAQIQHSKG
+455 SYVHYLKAQIQHAKG

-494 AMEPYEKSLYGENI
+494 AMEPYEKTLYGESI

-638 GKPKPVEV
+638 GKPKPMEV
-646 KNPVGLRDVT
+646 KNPIALRDVP

-749 NKPEPIP
+749 NKPEPVP

-762 TEKSDGITEKIASE
+762 TEKSDMVTEKIASE

-788 FNAKEYKQTDDIT
+788 FNAKELKPTEDVT
-801 IRYPEPTSV
+801 IRYPETTSV
-810 STPVQTVADTAKVVS
+810 STPVQTVGNTAKVVS

-872 LAQKEKEQ
+872 LAKQETEQ
-880 LQKST
+880 LQKSAQEVVDNT
-885 QEIVENTKQQVE
+885 QQQVE

-905 SVQTTVDNTENLV
+905 SVQTTVNNTENIV
-918 AEAKPQAREIVEKHA
+918 AEAKPQVREIVEKHA

-948 TVDNINDIVELDVS
+948 AIDNVDDIVELDVRS
-962 SLDKKIGNES
+962 FDKKIGNES

-986 EMKDL
+986 EVKDL

-1003 KPVIKSVEQPVAV
+1003 KPVTQPVEQSVAV
-1016 AQSTVQNA
+1016 AQSTVQNS
-1024 DTGVSVV
+1024 DTGVSVL
-1031 NVPEITVPEV
+1031 NVPEVTVPEV
-1041 RADKV
+1041 RAEKE

-1055 VVEQSADQMPEKAE
+1055 VVEQSAEQMPEKAE
-1069 QIAEKIAEIEPASAP
+1069 QIAEKIAEIEPASTP
-1084 VQTGD
+1084 VQAD
-1089 EFVKEQL
+1089 DKYVKEQL

-1109 NEPSSF
+1109 NEPLSV
-1115 SSTMSDV
+1115 SSTISDV
-1122 QMTMSEANDLKSQRL
+1122 QMTMSEANNLKSQRA

-1165 EKERI
+1165 EK
-1170 ALMAQRDAIRE
+1170 M
-1181 QEKAQKK
+1181 
-1188 LEKEKIAQ
+1188 AQ

-1206 LAKEQEKLEQQ
+1206 LAKEQEKLLSKQAKIAQQ
-1217 VKFEQSENKSESV
+1217 DVDVNNASSKVSESGLIASDMT
-1230 VESKVEKTA
+1230 SKVEKTA
-1239 QQIRAEELKQVKKL
+1239 QQIRAEELRQEKKL

-1284 AKLTAMRGSLTSE
+1284 AKLTAMRGSLTNE

-1329 SAEDVDRLLQEQLKQ
+1329 SSEDVDRLLQEQLKREQ
-1344 EQKVVTDVQK
+1344 EVVVTDVQK
-1354 EALKQEQDYEKVLK
+1354 EALKQQQDYEKALK
-1368 EQAKAEQKAIQKAQ
+1368 EQAKAEQKAMQKAQ
-1382 KEAQKQQQ
+1382 KDALKQQQ
-1390 AYEKALK
+1390 TYEKALK
-1397 EQQKAEQKAIA
+1397 EQQRAEQKAIA

-1417 RKAHEKLVSQ
+1417 KKAHEKLASQ
-1427 YSVETESGFKKFVSK
+1427 YSAETESGFKKFISK

>member
-1 MLIWQRNV
+1 
-9 KNISKN
+9 
-15 GFILYNIV
+15 
-23 EKDYGEIM
+23 M

-87 YQTAVNLLTAYINE
+87 YQTAVSLLTAYINE

-275 EKDEDAIREFEKAI
+275 EKDDDAIREFGKAI

-306 YSKAETKFSEA
+306 YSKAETKFSQD

-385 NYQDVVDGA
+385 NYQDVIDGA

-420 ENEKALADL
+420 ENEKALEDL
-429 NTVENNIG
+429 NTIENNIG

-448 AREKSLE
+448 TREKSLE
-455 SYVHYLKAQIQHSKG
+455 SYVHYLKAQIQHAKG

-494 AMEPYEKSLYGENI
+494 AMEPYEKTLYGESI

-638 GKPKPVEV
+638 GKPKPMEV
-646 KNPVGLRDVT
+646 KNPIALRDVP

-749 NKPEPIP
+749 NKPEPVP

-762 TEKSDGITEKIASE
+762 TEKSDMVTEKIASE

-788 FNAKEYKQTDDIT
+788 FNAKELKPTEDVT
-801 IRYPEPTSV
+801 IRYPETTSV
-810 STPVQTVADTAKVVS
+810 STPVQTVGNTAKVVS

-872 LAQKEKEQ
+872 LAKQETEQ
-880 LQKST
+880 LQKSAQEVVDNT
-885 QEIVENTKQQVE
+885 QQQVE

-905 SVQTTVDNTENLV
+905 SVQTTVNNTENIV
-918 AEAKPQAREIVEKHA
+918 AEAKPQVREIVEKHA

-948 TVDNINDIVELDVS
+948 AIDNVDDIVELDVRS
-962 SLDKKIGNES
+962 FDKKIGNES

-986 EMKDL
+986 EVKDL

-1003 KPVIKSVEQPVAV
+1003 KPVTQPVEQSVAV
-1016 AQSTVQNA
+1016 AQSTVQNS
-1024 DTGVSVV
+1024 DTGVSVL
-1031 NVPEITVPEV
+1031 NVPEVTVPEV
-1041 RADKV
+1041 RAEKE

-1055 VVEQSADQMPEKAE
+1055 VVEQSAEQMPEKAE
-1069 QIAEKIAEIEPASAP
+1069 QIAEKIAEIEPASTP
-1084 VQTGD
+1084 VQAD
-1089 EFVKEQL
+1089 DKYVKEQL

-1109 NEPSSF
+1109 NEPLSV
-1115 SSTMSDV
+1115 SSTISDV
-1122 QMTMSEANDLKSQRL
+1122 QMTMSEANNLKSQRA

-1188 LEKEKIAQ
+1188 LEKEKMAQ

-1206 LAKEQEKLEQQ
+1206 LAKEQEKLLSKQAKIAQQ
-1217 VKFEQSENKSESV
+1217 DVDVNNASSKVSESGLIASDMT
-1230 VESKVEKTA
+1230 SKVEKTA
-1239 QQIRAEELKQVKKL
+1239 QQIRAEELRQEKKL

-1284 AKLTAMRGSLTSE
+1284 AKLTAMRGSLTNE

-1329 SAEDVDRLLQEQLKQ
+1329 SSEDVDRLLQEQLKREQ
-1344 EQKVVTDVQK
+1344 EVVVTDVQK
-1354 EALKQEQDYEKVLK
+1354 EALKQQQDYEKALK
-1368 EQAKAEQKAIQKAQ
+1368 EQAKAEQKAMQKAQ
-1382 KEAQKQQQ
+1382 KDALKQQQ
-1390 AYEKALK
+1390 TYEKALK
-1397 EQQKAEQKAIA
+1397 EQQRAEQKAIA

-1417 RKAHEKLVSQ
+1417 KKAHEKLASQ
-1427 YSVETESGFKKFVSK
+1427 YSAETESGFKKFISK

>member
-1 MLIWQRNV
+1 
-9 KNISKN
+9 
-15 GFILYNIV
+15 
-23 EKDYGEIM
+23 M
-31 RNKRFGIL
+31 RNKNFGIL

-81 AMDNKD
+81 AMNNKD
-87 YQTAVNLLTAYINE
+87 YQTAINLLTAYINE

-189 YDSAVKYNSHI
+189 YDNAVKYNSHI

-236 DDIAKG
+236 DDIATG

-250 LQSVTT
+250 LQSVTN

-275 EKDEDAIREFEKAI
+275 EKDDDAIREFEKAI

-317 DARKSIEYFSQAL
+317 DARKSVEYFNQAL
-330 RQNHNCPTYYFY
+330 RQNQKCPTYYFY

-355 AISNFDKALKIN
+355 AIYNFDNALKIN

-377 LIAQYING
+377 MIAQYING

-420 ENEKALADL
+420 ETEKALEDL
-429 NTVENNIG
+429 NTIENNIE
-437 DIYNADIKTTS
+437 DIYNADIKTIS

-455 SYVHYLKAQIQHSKG
+455 SYVHYLKAQIQHTKG

-494 AMEPYEKSLYGENI
+494 AMEPYEKSLHGENI

-520 STSLPKLLESG
+520 SVSLPKLLESG
-531 AVITYED
+531 VVITYED

-547 TTFADLGISFLY
+547 TTFSDLGISFLY
-559 LNPDYKMTT
+559 INPDYKMTT

-582 RTEMQSLSAR
+582 KTEMQSLSAR

-610 RKSTPSSE
+610 RKSTPASE

-631 LASDALA
+631 LASDALV

-646 KNPVGLRDVT
+646 KNPIALRDVT
-656 VKESS
+656 VKEST
-661 TPSFKPENP
+661 TPLFKPENP

-718 IKQETN
+718 IKQNTN

-737 NNPISTPDVVIK
+737 NSPISTPDVVIK
-749 NKPEPIP
+749 NKPEPVP

-762 TEKSDGITEKIASE
+762 TEKSDGITEKTTSE
-776 TTKNLPDLEPLK
+776 AGKNIQNLEPLK
-788 FNAKEYKQTDDIT
+788 FNAKELKSTEDVT
-801 IRYPEPTSV
+801 IRYPETTSV
-810 STPVQTVADTAKVVS
+810 TNPAQTVSDTAKVVS
-825 QTEENV
+825 QTEESV

-846 KAEKEAAKLAQKEA
+846 KAEKAAAKLAQKDA

-872 LAQKEKEQ
+872 LTQQETEQ
-880 LQKST
+880 LQKSA
-885 QEIVENTKQQVE
+885 QQVVENTQQQVE

-918 AEAKPQAREIVEKHA
+918 AEAKPQVREIVEKHA
-933 NIGSDINIQKPSNSL
+933 NIGSDINIQRPYNSL

-962 SLDKKIGNES
+962 SLDKKIGHES
-972 DLFDSNTVFAKPTA
+972 DLFDSNTVFAKPKA
-986 EMKDL
+986 EVKDL

-1003 KPVIKSVEQPVAV
+1003 EPVTQPVEQAV
-1016 AQSTVQNA
+1016 ATTQNA
-1024 DTGVSVV
+1024 IQNSDTNVAVV
-1031 NVPEITVPEV
+1031 NVSEINVPEV
-1041 RADKV
+1041 RA
-1046 EIKEIKSAQ
+1046 EKEEVKENKSVQA
-1055 VVEQSADQMPEKAE
+1055 VEQSTEQIPEKPE
-1069 QIAEKIAEIEPASAP
+1069 QIAEKIAEIEPESAS
-1084 VQTGD
+1084 D
-1089 EFVKEQL
+1089 RSNEEFVKEQL
-1096 SQMIEPYTQKQQN
+1096 SQMIEPYTPKQQSS
-1109 NEPSSF
+1109 ELPSSITP
-1115 SSTMSDV
+1115 TMSDV
-1122 QMTMSEANDLKSQRL
+1122 AMTMSEANDLKTKRL
-1137 KLKEEAKYAKAQKK
+1137 GLKEEAKYAKAQKK

-1170 ALMAQRDAIRE
+1170 ALMAQRNAIKE
-1181 QEKAQKK
+1181 QEKAKK
-1188 LEKEKIAQ
+1188 NLEKEKIAQ

-1206 LAKEQEKLEQQ
+1206 IAKEQEKLLNEQTKMAQ
-1217 VKFEQSENKSESV
+1217 VMEADMIDSDKMPR
-1230 VESKVEKTA
+1230 VEKTP
-1239 QQIRAEELKQVKKL
+1239 QQVRAEELKQAKKL
-1253 EKEKAKQQKALLKEQ
+1253 EKEKAKQQKVLLKEQ

-1344 EQKVVTDVQK
+1344 EQKVVTDTQK
-1354 EALKQEQDYEKVLK
+1354 EVLKQQQDYEKALK
-1368 EQAKAEQKAIQKAQ
+1368 EQAKAEQKAQ
-1382 KEAQKQQQ
+1382 KEALKQQQ

-1408 QAQKMAEKD
+1408 QVHKLSEKD
-1417 RKAHEKLVSQ
+1417 RKAHGKLVSQ
-1427 YSVETESGFKKFVSK
+1427 YSAETESGFKKFVSK